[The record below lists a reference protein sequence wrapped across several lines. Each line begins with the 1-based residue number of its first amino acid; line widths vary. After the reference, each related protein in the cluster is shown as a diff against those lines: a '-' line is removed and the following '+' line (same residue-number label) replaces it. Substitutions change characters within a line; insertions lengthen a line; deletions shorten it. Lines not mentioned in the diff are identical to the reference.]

1 MANSGTIE
9 QFQGPFEE
17 GYEINFIPNIC
28 RLGIS
33 ISEDDF
39 MKNQNFSFTLNGQ
52 TIQMG
57 KTQIYEM
64 EQPTVNTSLIFPDGA
79 PASVLVNCV
88 YHE

>member
-1 MANSGTIE
+1 MADSGTIE
-9 QFQGPFEE
+9 QFQGPF
-17 GYEINFIPNIC
+17 GTSYTIPLQKNIC

-39 MKNQNFSFTLNGQ
+39 MKNQDFSFTLNGQ

>member
-1 MANSGTIE
+1 MADSGTIE
-9 QFQGPFEE
+9 QFRGPFEQ
-17 GYEINFIPNIC
+17 GTTISFNPNVC

-33 ISEDDF
+33 MSEDDF
-39 MKNQNFSFTLNGQ
+39 MKNQDFSFTLNGQ

-79 PASVLVNCV
+79 PASVLINCV